1 MEILCP
7 VSLGEALDKISILRI
22 KLARIT
28 DPAKLTHVRHEL
40 DRLTGTI
47 GDLQR
52 YQSFLAQLEEV
63 NGRLWDI
70 EDGIRRKELA
80 QEFDQEFVKL
90 ARSVYRTNDQRFA
103 IKNAV
108 NQQFGSSIVEEKS
121 YEKYER

>member
-28 DPAKLTHVRHEL
+28 DSSKLTHVRHEL
-40 DRLTGTI
+40 DRLTAAI

-70 EDGIRRKELA
+70 EDGVRRKELA

-121 YEKYER
+121 YEKYE